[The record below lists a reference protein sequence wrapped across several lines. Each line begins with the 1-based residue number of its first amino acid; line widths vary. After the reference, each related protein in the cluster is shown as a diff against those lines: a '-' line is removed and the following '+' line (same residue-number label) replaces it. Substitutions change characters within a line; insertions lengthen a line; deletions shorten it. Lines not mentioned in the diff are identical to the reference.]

1 MKSHARSDNFL
12 EDFCDGSIFKSHPL
26 FTHHSEREFCLKLQF
41 IIYFD
46 EVEITN
52 PLGSAKG
59 KHKLGKQASLYMH
72 NTYLRSYLIDYV
84 ALFYY
89 TLANIHPK
97 LRATLKTI
105 QLIAAVT
112 SPNLKEYG
120 YEAVLK
126 PFIDEVNELA
136 EV

>member
-12 EDFCDGSIFKSHPL
+12 EDFCDGSFFKSHPL
-26 FTHHSEREFCLKLQF
+26 FANHSEREFCLKLQF

-46 EVEITN
+46 EVEVTN
-52 PLGSAKG
+52 PLGSTKG
-59 KHKLGKQASLYMH
+59 KHKLGKQARLYMH
-72 NTYLRSYLIDYV
+72 SNCIDYT

-120 YEAVLK
+120 YEPVLK
-126 PFIDEVNELA
+126 PFIDEVNVLA